1 MVCCGGS
8 TRCGNR
14 QHSAPQCILGTLKAM
29 FASVLHAAPS
39 GVGAGG
45 VMMDVEGSGAGAETP
60 SSQDQPQ
67 MHAVALHERGGP
79 EGSNAAAEAGQ
90 QPQDTLNHHQQR
102 YRQPRTTPAGTPH
115 YWGQALQYLDR
126 AVGVEAGKKIT
137 LLARW
142 AAHPFLHAARSLL
155 SHPAPTL
162 PLLCISHACRYSSGG
177 KGLSFALRQ
186 GVGEWVGRAPWKIE
200 WGGGASVENPHYQRV
215 HYCELLVSG
224 GSIALMSA

>member
-1 MVCCGGS
+1 
-8 TRCGNR
+8 
-14 QHSAPQCILGTLKAM
+14 
-29 FASVLHAAPS
+29 
-39 GVGAGG
+39 
-45 VMMDVEGSGAGAETP
+45 MMDVEGSGAGAEAP

-67 MHAVALHERGGP
+67 THAAALHERGRP
-79 EGSNAAAEAGQ
+79 EGSNAAAETGQ
-90 QPQDTLNHHQQR
+90 QPQDTLNHQQQR
-102 YRQPRTTPAGTPH
+102 YGQPRTTPAGAPH

-142 AAHPFLHAARSLL
+142 AAHPGLHAARSPFT
-155 SHPAPTL
+155 HPAATP
-162 PLLCISHACRYSSGG
+162 PLLCNSHACRCSSGG

-224 GSIALMSA
+224 GPIALMNA